1 MVLVLVASPHRHR
14 DASPGWAAVIERL
27 AAAMDA
33 TDVIGW
39 YEPGAVIGI
48 VHPLTATP
56 GATQPAAAVAL
67 DGGGRLGARLEQEIA
82 RGCSVRV
89 LVYPEPVPPAAEDLR
104 DLEPALYPELAFPR
118 RSDRHRDAAKRT
130 LDVVGSLLSLVLL
143 APALAVIAALV
154 KMTSP
159 GPAFFGQT
167 RIGHLTKPFTV
178 RKFRTMYAH
187 ADSAVHR
194 EFVSRFIAAS
204 VTDGRPPDGFFKLTN
219 DRRVTP
225 LGRFLRKTSLD
236 ELPQLWNVLRG
247 DMSLVGPRPP
257 VPYEYLQ
264 YRPWHRRRVIEAKPG
279 LTGLWQ
285 VAGRSR
291 TTFDEMVRLDLRY
304 ARTRSL
310 RKDLAIICRTP
321 PVIIS
326 GKGAC

>member
-1 MVLVLVASPHRHR
+1 MVLVLVASPQRHR
-14 DASPGWAAVIERL
+14 DRSPGWAAIIERL
-27 AAAMDA
+27 AAAIDE

-56 GATQPAAAVAL
+56 DATRPTAVAP
-67 DGGGRLGARLEQEIA
+67 DGGSRLGARLEQEVA
-82 RGCSVRV
+82 PGCSVRV

-104 DLEPALYPELAFPR
+104 DLDPALYPELAFPR

-130 LDVVGSLLSLVLL
+130 LDVVASLLSLVLL
-143 APALAVIAALV
+143 APALAVIAVLV

-167 RIGHLTKPFTV
+167 RVGHLTKLFTV
-178 RKFRTMYAH
+178 RKFRTMYVH

-204 VTDGRPPDGFFKLTN
+204 VADGHPPADGFFKLTN
-219 DRRVTP
+219 DRRITP

-257 VPYEYLQ
+257 VPYEYSQ

-291 TTFDEMVRLDLRY
+291 MTFDEMVRLDLRY

-321 PVIIS
+321 PVVIS